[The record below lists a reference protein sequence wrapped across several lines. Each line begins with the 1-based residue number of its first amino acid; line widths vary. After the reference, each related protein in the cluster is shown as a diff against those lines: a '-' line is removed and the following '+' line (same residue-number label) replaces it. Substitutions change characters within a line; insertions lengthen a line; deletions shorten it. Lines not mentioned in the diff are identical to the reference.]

1 MRRQNPQLSLNC
13 FGIEH
18 DHAEELAMIGRVLDD
33 NPRIKEL
40 VEQDLLEGLPNP
52 ETGAPGMTGNQVFR
66 ALLIKQMN
74 GYSYDE
80 LSFHLA
86 DSVSY
91 RTLCGYGAFEK
102 APSRS
107 TLAENIKRVRQE
119 TLEEINYLI
128 VKYAEKQGIEK
139 GRKVRVDSTVVE
151 TNIHYPTDSGL
162 LFDGVRV
169 LTRLLST
176 LKDMGH
182 PVAFTNHTKRAKRRK
197 MAVQHA
203 RTRRDRS
210 RAYRDLLTVT
220 SLCVGYAERA
230 KSLIL
235 TGADITEP
243 IWHLVDELSHYT
255 ELIKRVIDQ
264 TERRVFRG
272 EKVPS
277 EEKVAS
283 LFEYHTDVIV
293 KDRRDTFFG
302 HKIYLAGGASGLIL
316 DCVIERGNPADTS
329 RAIPMAERQ
338 IDLYGRPTRQLSYDG
353 GFASKENL
361 VGVKVLGVE
370 DVCFAKKRGI
380 EISEMVKSTWV
391 YKRLRNFRA
400 GIEGMIS
407 FLKRAFG
414 MDRCTWRGLASF
426 GSYVMAS
433 VVTANLLTIA
443 RHLLL

>member
-13 FGIEH
+13 LGIDH
-18 DHAEELAMIGRVLDD
+18 YHAEELAMIGRVLDD

-40 VEQDLLEGLPNP
+40 VEQDLLEGLSNP
-52 ETGAPGMTGNQVFR
+52 ETGAPGMTGDQVFR

-102 APSRS
+102 TPSRS
-107 TLAENIKRVRQE
+107 TLAENIKGVRQE
-119 TLEEINYLI
+119 TLVEINKLF
-128 VKYAEKQGIEK
+128 VKYAEKKGIEK
-139 GRKVRVDSTVVE
+139 GRKVRIDSTVVE
-151 TNIHYPTDSGL
+151 TNIHPPSDSAQ

-169 LTRLLST
+169 LTRLLSE

-182 PVAFTNHTKRAKRRK
+182 PIIFTNHTKRAKRRMLTVK
-197 MAVQHA
+197 GASNPKD
-203 RTRRDRS
+203 RR
-210 RAYRDLLTVT
+210 RAYRDLLKVT
-220 SLCVGYAERA
+220 SLCVGYAQRA
-230 KSLIL
+230 IGLIL
-235 TGADITEP
+235 ERTEMTDP
-243 IWHLVDELSHYT
+243 VWGLVGELTHYID
-255 ELIKRVIDQ
+255 LVNRVIDQ

-272 EKVPS
+272 EKVQAD
-277 EEKVAS
+277 EKVVS
-283 LFEYHTDVIV
+283 LFEDHTDIIV
-293 KDRRDTFFG
+293 KDRRDTLYG
-302 HKIYLAGGASGLIL
+302 HKVFLTGGASGLIL
-316 DCVIERGNPADTS
+316 DCMIERGNPADSS
-329 RAIPMAERQ
+329 RTIPMLSRQ
-338 IDLYGRPTRQLSYDG
+338 QELYGRLPRQAALDG

-361 VGVKVLGVE
+361 GNAKALGVE
-370 DVCFAKKRGI
+370 DVCFGKKRGL

>member
-1 MRRQNPQLSLNC
+1 MRRQNSQLSLNC
-13 FGIEH
+13 FGIDH

-40 VEQDLLEGLPNP
+40 VEQDLFRGLSNS
-52 ETGAPGMTGNQVFR
+52 ETGAPGMTGDQVFR
-66 ALLIKQMN
+66 ALVIKQMN

-102 APSRS
+102 TPSRS

-119 TLEEINYLI
+119 TLGEILRLT
-128 VKYAEKQGIEK
+128 VKYAERKGIDN
-139 GRKVRVDSTVVE
+139 GRKVRIDSTVVE
-151 TNIHYPTDSGL
+151 ANIHYPTDSSQ

-169 LTRLLST
+169 ITRLLGQ
-176 LKDMGH
+176 LKENRY
-182 PVAFTNHTKRAKRRK
+182 PVIFTNHTKRAKRRMLTVK
-197 MAVQHA
+197 TASNPKD
-203 RTRRDRS
+203 RRN
-210 RAYRDLLTVT
+210 AYRDLLKVT

-230 KSLIL
+230 IEVIL
-235 TGADITEP
+235 EKVEMSDPVWEMVG
-243 IWHLVDELSHYT
+243 ELSYYI
-255 ELIKRVIDQ
+255 ELTKRVIDQ

-272 EKVPS
+272 ETVPAD
-277 EEKVAS
+277 EKVVS
-283 LFEYHTDVIV
+283 LFEPHTDIIV
-293 KDRRDTFFG
+293 KDRRETLYG
-302 HKIYLAGGASGLIL
+302 HKVYLSGGASGLIL
-316 DCVIERGNPADTS
+316 DCVIERGNPADSS
-329 RAIPMAERQ
+329 RAIPMIHRQ
-338 IDLYGRPTRQLSYDG
+338 QEIYGRLPRQASLDG
-353 GFASKENL
+353 GFASQENL
-361 VGVKVLGVE
+361 EGAKALGVE
-370 DVCFAKKRGI
+370 DVCFAKKRGL

-391 YKRLRNFRA
+391 YKKLRNFRA
-400 GIEGMIS
+400 GVEGMIS

-414 MDRCTWRGLASF
+414 MDRCTWKGLASF

>member
-13 FGIEH
+13 LGIDH
-18 DHAEELAMIGRVLDD
+18 YHAEELAMIGRVLDD

-40 VEQDLLEGLPNP
+40 VEQDLLEGLSNP
-52 ETGAPGMTGNQVFR
+52 ETGAPGMTGDQVFR

-102 APSRS
+102 TPSRS
-107 TLAENIKRVRQE
+107 TLAENIKGVRQE
-119 TLEEINYLI
+119 TLFEIHRVIL
-128 VKYAEKQGIEK
+128 KYAEKKGIEK
-139 GRKVRVDSTVVE
+139 GRKVRIDSTVVE
-151 TNIHYPTDSGL
+151 TNIHPPSDSAQ
-162 LFDGVRV
+162 LFDGVHV
-169 LTRLLST
+169 LTRLLSE
-176 LKDMGH
+176 LKDMGY
-182 PVAFTNHTKRAKRRK
+182 PIIFTNHTKRAKRRMLTVK
-197 MAVQHA
+197 GASNMKD
-203 RTRRDRS
+203 RR
-210 RAYRDLLTVT
+210 RAYRDLLKVT
-220 SLCVGYAERA
+220 SLCVGYAQQAIGLILERA
-230 KSLIL
+230 EMMDPVWGLVGEL
-235 TGADITEP
+235 THYID
-243 IWHLVDELSHYT
+243 LVN
-255 ELIKRVIDQ
+255 RVIDQ

-272 EKVPS
+272 EKVQAD
-277 EEKVAS
+277 EKVVS
-283 LFEYHTDVIV
+283 LFESHTDIIV
-293 KDRRDTFFG
+293 KDRRDTLYG
-302 HKIYLAGGASGLIL
+302 HKVFLTGGASGLIL
-316 DCVIERGNPADTS
+316 DCVIEQGNPADSS
-329 RAIPMAERQ
+329 RTIPMLKRQ
-338 IDLYGRPTRQLSYDG
+338 NELYGRLPRQAALDG

-361 VGVKVLGVE
+361 GNAKALGVE
-370 DVCFAKKRGI
+370 DVCFGKKRGL